1 MDPHPLGAR
10 DYEANETQLELPQ
23 VNSLMH
29 FLMLVKISALYRLDY
44 PLSRK
49 PTVTLFLSTTRNS
62 EWAFNVMSFGY
73 LGPSLESLRK
83 CLHL

>member
-1 MDPHPLGAR
+1 
-10 DYEANETQLELPQ
+10 
-23 VNSLMH
+23 MH

-62 EWAFNVMSFGY
+62 EWAFNVMLFGY